1 MPSCVCLS
9 EHFYKCWSTISH
21 VFNSVCALRMHFY
34 ESEKQQGVSRDFW
47 GYQCLVECVSVSKMF
62 PKDICHHLI
71 WPGEKAGVKKEGNPL
86 SHIMTFLGVTN
97 NLCTSG
103 GKHPCM
109 ELSWMCGMPL
119 KPILTLNLSASIKNL
134 NFKTVK
140 VRKRNSPDK
149 ILLPPH
155 T

>member
-1 MPSCVCLS
+1 MNISISVGVLCSCTFMRVQVCL
-9 EHFYKCWSTISH
+9 KR
-21 VFNSVCALRMHFY
+21 LL
-34 ESEKQQGVSRDFW
+34 G
-47 GYQCLVECVSVSKMF
+47 VSVSGRVCECV
-62 PKDICHHLI
+62 KDVPQRHLPTLI
-71 WPGEKAGVKKEGNPL
+71 WPGEKAGVKKEENPL
-86 SHIMTFLGVTN
+86 SHIMTFFWVTN

-109 ELSWMCGMPL
+109 ELSWMCGVPL
-119 KPILTLNLSASIKNL
+119 KSILTLNPSASIKNL

-140 VRKRNSPDK
+140 VRKTNSPYK